1 MKRHALGCKENDA
14 AMCKDKCAAMT
25 VVTVPDLERYWHTI
39 PIMPKAERQMG
50 LDNAIILGIIIFT
63 YMPKRPADAKL
74 QSLRGEGCLNSRP
87 ESVTDELFIGNE
99 FFDSRDMAQVKYE
112 MLRRVGKDGRS
123 ISEAAMR
130 FGFSRPTFYQANA
143 AFEAGGVAGLVPRKR
158 GPKQAHKLTAEVIGF
173 IGQARQEDPSLKT
186 HDLVNRIRERF
197 DLGIH
202 PRTIERSLA
211 RHQKKR

>member
-1 MKRHALGCKENDA
+1 M
-14 AMCKDKCAAMT
+14 
-25 VVTVPDLERYWHTI
+25 
-39 PIMPKAERQMG
+39 
-50 LDNAIILGIIIFT
+50 IILGIIIFT
-63 YMPKRPADAKL
+63 NMPKLPADAKL
-74 QSLRGEGCLNSRP
+74 QSLREEGCLNSRP
-87 ESVTDELFIGNE
+87 ESVTDELFVGNE

-112 MLRRVGKDGRS
+112 MLRRVGKDGHT

-130 FGFSRPTFYQANA
+130 FGFSRPTFYQAHA

-173 IGQARQEDPSLKT
+173 IEQVRQEDPSLRT
-186 HDLVNRIRERF
+186 QDLVNRIREQF

-211 RHQKKR
+211 QHQKKR